1 MTKNQEP
8 VAKSVRLVCGSF
20 GRCQRRVRIAPDQGP
35 RSETRLSISLSSE
48 DMDGLREL
56 AEDRDTSPEELAARW
71 LSVNI
76 QLMMD

>member
-1 MTKNQEP
+1 MTNDQE
-8 VAKSVRLVCGSF
+8 
-20 GRCQRRVRIAPDQGP
+20 P
-35 RSETRLSISLSSE
+35 RSEGHLSIPLSSE

-56 AEDRDTSPEELAARW
+56 AEDRDTTPEELAARW